1 MQPVTPRGF
10 RDVLFEEARER
21 ETVTAAIAAAF
32 SSWGYDPVETPVAEE
47 YRTLEAGSGTT
58 LDETAFRF
66 FDLDGS
72 LLALRP
78 EMTVPIARVAASR
91 LASAPG
97 PHRIRYAAPVFREH
111 ASLRGQARE
120 FTQVGVELIGARGA
134 AADTEVV
141 LLLIAALEAS
151 GLPSFTIGVGTAEVL
166 RAVIDRVG
174 GSEEW
179 RAACIAAAQNRN
191 LVELDRLAAR
201 GDLDPALARALAE
214 VPRVRGGAE
223 ALQRC
228 SELLTACGCA
238 PALDDIRETWSA
250 LEALGQTARVQLDFG
265 IMRSFGYYTGMQLEA
280 YAPGLSLPLAGGGR
294 YDDVLSA
301 FGQPAPAAGF
311 ALGLERLMIALAEQ
325 DASPRVEPLD
335 AVLGGA
341 DAAVVFAQAAR
352 LRAAGWRVRVAPGVT
367 GIALV
372 READAQAAAEALSAE
387 EDSVWRLDRAGE
399 PATPLGDPLPEPPRL
414 SWAARGGEAR

>member
-1 MQPVTPRGF
+1 VTPRGF

-21 ETVTAAIAAAF
+21 EAVTAAIAAAF
-32 SSWGYDPVETPVAEE
+32 SSWGYEPVETPVAEE
-47 YRTLEAGSGTT
+47 YRTLEAGSGAP

-78 EMTVPIARVAASR
+78 KMTVPIARVSASR
-91 LASAPG
+91 LAATPG

-120 FTQVGVELIGARGA
+120 FTQVGIELIGARGS

-141 LLLIAALEAS
+141 LLLIAALEAA
-151 GLPSFTIGVGTAEVL
+151 GLPSFTVGVGTAEVL
-166 RAVIDRVG
+166 RALIERAG
-174 GSEEW
+174 GSDQW
-179 RAACIAAAQNRN
+179 RSACISAAQSRN

-201 GDLDPALARALAE
+201 PDLDPRLAQALAE

-223 ALQRC
+223 ALERC
-228 SELLTACGCA
+228 AELLAACGCA
-238 PALDDIRETWSA
+238 SALDDVRATWST
-250 LEALGQTARVQLDFG
+250 LEALGQTGRVQLDFG

-280 YAPGLSLPLAGGGR
+280 YAPGLPLPLAGGGR

-301 FGQPAPAAGF
+301 FGRPAPAAGF

-325 DASPRVEPLD
+325 DASPRLQPLD

-341 DAAVVFAQAAR
+341 DAAAVFAQAAR

-367 GIALV
+367 GVALV
-372 READAQAAAEALSAE
+372 READAQAAAEALAGQGDE
-387 EDSVWRLDRAGE
+387 VWRLDRAGE
-399 PATPLGDPLPEPPRL
+399 PATALGDPLPEPPRL
-414 SWAARGGEAR
+414 SWAARGGGAR